1 VILRIIET
9 GKVYHEHLPCLVKIR
24 LFGVPYMIRSS
35 VILATLM
42 WASALCAQPLDTM
55 DVEAASATAYDRGVV
70 PAGTPVVLQM
80 TQTVT
85 TQGGSWQD
93 GDVFSLKV
101 FEDVMIGEYV
111 VIPRDT
117 IAFGHVRWSTGRGL
131 FGKSG
136 KIEIEI
142 DYLILGDKEI
152 RLAGVHRQAG
162 RGDLRSV
169 GNIAASGPF
178 APFITGESGEIGAGA
193 LVTAY
198 LAESFGVA
206 IARKPTREIAAT
218 TKLPVVRARQISVAE
233 AFKADMYALKSASAE
248 KVKARRKTVA
258 EAFDGEFKLPE

>member
-1 VILRIIET
+1 ML
-9 GKVYHEHLPCLVKIR
+9 G
-24 LFGVPYMIRSS
+24 GVYMIRSS
-35 VILATLM
+35 VILATLI
-42 WASALCAQPLDTM
+42 WASALCAQPHDTM
-55 DVEAASATAYDRGVV
+55 DAEATNTTSYHRRFL
-70 PAGTPVVLQM
+70 PAGTPLLLEM

-85 TQGGSWQD
+85 TQGASWQD

-101 FEDVMIGEYV
+101 FEDIMIGEYV

-117 IAFGHVRWSTGRGL
+117 IAFGHVRWATGRGL

-142 DYLILGDKEI
+142 DYLVLGDKEV

-162 RGDLRSV
+162 RGELGSV

-198 LAESFGVA
+198 LAEGFGVA
-206 IARKPTREIAAT
+206 IARKQTPEIAAT

-233 AFKADMYALKSASAE
+233 AFKADLYALKSASAE
-248 KVKARRKTVA
+248 KVKARKKTVA
-258 EAFDGEFKLPE
+258 EAFHGEFKLPE